1 MNESWTIFSE
11 EVPRLLRQWLGADL
25 PVEIDPRI
33 GRSRPDMLAPF
44 AGINLVIE
52 ASRSDSISL
61 LDATITQLTHYSEH
75 IDNALPIIA
84 GLYMGPKARRF
95 LQSRGISWMDLS
107 GNADIRGPGLR
118 VLVEGKPNRFASPG
132 RPSTVFSPKASRLCR
147 ALLVEPSRWW
157 LQSELVAATGL
168 STGYVSKVIRRMA
181 DDDIIEWSP
190 DESRARPA
198 SPDLLLDTWAQAHD
212 FRRNDIRRYH
222 AIGRTGEAILR
233 ALTDKLTARADLRW
247 AATGL
252 AAAWQHARH
261 ADFRLTTLYVAA
273 PILHPEE
280 LGLRPVAQ
288 GENVWLVTP
297 KDDGVFYRAEAIDGI
312 PCVHPVQCYLDLL
325 AHPERAPE
333 AAADLRRRHLPW
345 SPP

>member
-1 MNESWTIFSE
+1 MNRQSNSITE
-11 EVPRLLRQWLGADL
+11 EVRGLLRQWLGADL
-25 PVEIDPRI
+25 PIRDAI
-33 GRSRPDMLAPF
+33 KAGHSHFTLSADF
-44 AGINLVIE
+44 ADLNLII
-52 ASRSDSISL
+52 AITQSDSIGL
-61 LDATITQLTHYSEH
+61 LDITQQSLADY
-75 IDNALPIIA
+75 NQLLPNVVPIISVP
-84 GLYMGPKARRF
+84 YMGPKARAYLRD
-95 LQSRGISWMDLS
+95 SGISWMDLS

-118 VLVEGKPNRFASPG
+118 VLIEGQPNRFATPG
-132 RPSTVFSPKASRLCR
+132 RPSTLFSPKATRLSR
-147 ALLVEPSRWW
+147 ALLVEPARWW
-157 LQSELVAATGL
+157 LQNELAAATEL
-168 STGYVSKVIRRMA
+168 SAGYISKIIRRMH
-181 DDDIIEWSP
+181 DDALITRHP
-190 DESRARPA
+190 DGRLRPA

-273 PILHPEE
+273 PILHPED

-333 AAADLRRRHLPW
+333 AAADLRRSHLPW
-345 SPP
+345 SHP